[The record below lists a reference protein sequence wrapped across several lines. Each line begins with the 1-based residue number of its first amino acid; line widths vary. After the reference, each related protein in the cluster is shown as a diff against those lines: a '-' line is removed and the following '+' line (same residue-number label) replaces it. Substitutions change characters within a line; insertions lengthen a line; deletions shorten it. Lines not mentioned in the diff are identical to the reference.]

1 MSCAIHTNTGEK
13 YPCHAGTDTG
23 ELDGDL
29 DPRKKPAELN
39 PKNLFAAGYEDGRE
53 RDAEL
58 CCRCPWGTS
67 PRVPDDGY
75 DYGAI
80 TGVEFG
86 CYLAT
91 CGDPQG
97 DGTRVPCGGDNS
109 VKVFDEEQFD
119 RVLTLEE
126 MARASAI
133 CCKCPDTFATVEYK
147 GWFFCQQLTC
157 GRHTTDGNPYTCGVG
172 HDGYVYGDSR
182 IVPAL
187 LNFAN
192 YDLETE
198 GEDSYLYDELCC
210 ECPVGTFAK
219 APVGA
224 DGYVYHDKSSV
235 ADGCY
240 KPTCGDTDGLD
251 TPFTCGAK
259 RVADPAKVNV
269 LLDLDDMETN
279 IENCCQCDGDKGFVL
294 FGDSVVKGCRQL
306 TCENDNENGDE
317 FPCHTGEMAD
327 GNPDPAMVPAMLNK
341 RNKRATGTDGTRTDG
356 LCCMCPEGTAPRPP
370 SDGYAYVDFDP
381 EWVEFGC
388 YKPTCAD
395 FTCGFNMKIIEDNVD
410 LVLELDSKNRPLKDN
425 LKKCCECENNF
436 AAVGGTVD
444 AGTDTEFYCAALT
457 CKHNDVD
464 GNEYPCAGSDGYGYA
479 EAELNPENSRSTLD
493 RTADLCC
500 RCPKPSFPDPVSGIT
515 GGCKLPTCGDVDGK
529 GTNYRCGE
537 NTVLINEDEP
547 LQGWKKKRDC
557 ELEATKESVQSC
569 LREASTADVELC
581 CACEESGGWFPKG
594 GKVAKGCSPKTC
606 STINVEG

>member
-1 MSCAIHTNTGEK
+1 
-13 YPCHAGTDTG
+13 
-23 ELDGDL
+23 
-29 DPRKKPAELN
+29 
-39 PKNLFAAGYEDGRE
+39 
-53 RDAEL
+53 
-58 CCRCPWGTS
+58 
-67 PRVPDDGY
+67 
-75 DYGAI
+75 
-80 TGVEFG
+80 VEFG

-126 MARASAI
+126 MERASAI

-279 IENCCQCDGDKGFVL
+279 IENCCQCDGDKGFV
-294 FGDSVVKGCRQL
+294 
-306 TCENDNENGDE
+306 T
-317 FPCHTGEMAD
+317 
-327 GNPDPAMVPAMLNK
+327 
-341 RNKRATGTDGTRTDG
+341 
-356 LCCMCPEGTAPRPP
+356 
-370 SDGYAYVDFDP
+370 
-381 EWVEFGC
+381 
-388 YKPTCAD
+388 
-395 FTCGFNMKIIEDNVD
+395 ED
-410 LVLELDSKNRPLKDN
+410 
-425 LKKCCECENNF
+425 
-436 AAVGGTVD
+436 
-444 AGTDTEFYCAALT
+444 
-457 CKHNDVD
+457 
-464 GNEYPCAGSDGYGYA
+464 
-479 EAELNPENSRSTLD
+479 
-493 RTADLCC
+493 
-500 RCPKPSFPDPVSGIT
+500 
-515 GGCKLPTCGDVDGK
+515 
-529 GTNYRCGE
+529 
-537 NTVLINEDEP
+537 
-547 LQGWKKKRDC
+547 
-557 ELEATKESVQSC
+557 C
-569 LREASTADVELC
+569 LRNIVCTTLLLY
-581 CACEESGGWFPKG
+581 P
-594 GKVAKGCSPKTC
+594 P
-606 STINVEG
+606 N